1 MRAMPHLNEFV
12 ETFEGEDF
20 VVMMI
25 SREDS
30 DLLAEF
36 ATDNNAEMWIVRD
49 ADGDM
54 FEGYGV
60 RGIPDS
66 LLIGKNGTIAYRGHP
81 MRITEDMIQ
90 EQLDAE

>member
-1 MRAMPHLNEFV
+1 MPHLNEFV

-25 SREDS
+25 STEES
-30 DLLAEF
+30 DLLADF
-36 ATDNNAEMWIVRD
+36 AEDYDAQMWVVRD

-60 RGIPDS
+60 EGIPNSVVIDKD
-66 LLIGKNGTIAYRGHP
+66 GKIAYQGHP
-81 MRITEDMIQ
+81 SQVQEEDIQ
-90 EQLDAE
+90 ELLDAE

>member
-1 MRAMPHLNEFV
+1 MPHLNEFV

-25 SREDS
+25 SKEES
-30 DLLAEF
+30 ALLADF
-36 ATDNNAEMWIVRD
+36 AENNEMDMWLVRD

-54 FEGYGV
+54 FTDYGV
-60 RGIPDS
+60 RGIPNS
-66 LLIGKNGTIAYRGHP
+66 LLIGKDGKIAYRGHP
-81 MRITEDMIQ
+81 MRITEEMIQ